1 MPDWAEIIE
10 RDGAAVW
17 RTAYRLLGNRAD
29 ADECFQ
35 EAFLAA
41 LEVARRQPVRD
52 WGALLRHLA
61 SSRAIDRLR
70 RRYRQKVAPT
80 PVDFDFDAIPDA
92 GPNPSRVAEDAEISE
107 ALRSAMAELPPRQA
121 EVFCLHHL
129 EDRSYRE
136 IARDLGISIVS
147 VGVLLHRA
155 RRRLRQILETSQEVS
170 RVAGRGPASVAGPAD
185 RIEEPR

>member
-10 RDGAAVW
+10 RDGASVW

-41 LEVARRQPVRD
+41 LEVARREPVRD

-61 SSRAIDRLR
+61 SSRAVDRLR
-70 RRYRQKVAPT
+70 RRYRQGNWSL
-80 PVDFDFDAIPDA
+80 PVDFDALPGA
-92 GPNPSRVAEDAEISE
+92 GPIPSRAAEAAEISE
-107 ALRSAMAELPPRQA
+107 ALRAALAELPLRQA

-136 IARDLGISIVS
+136 IAQDLEISVVS

-155 RRRLRQILETSQEVS
+155 RRRLRQILETLQEVP